1 MQHPD
6 IFGGVY
12 PEAPGYRATDT
23 SQAAAEAIK
32 PKVSV
37 LRQMV
42 LNALSVRPMTTMEI
56 AHHCKQRFE
65 TIQPRTSECRDMAL
79 IEDSG
84 ERGISRDPRRS
95 AIVWRLRKPE

>member
-12 PEAPGYRATDT
+12 PEAPGYRDTDT

-37 LRQMV
+37 LRGMV
-42 LNALSVRPMTTMEI
+42 LDALAVRPMTTMEI
-56 AHHCKQRFE
+56 AHHCKQRYE
-65 TIQPRTSECRDMAL
+65 GIQPRSSELKEMGL